1 MEYHAGFFFI
11 SKLRSI
17 KYIVQSND
25 AMQFANL
32 QSDIAQIF
40 RKQWRHKLGFDPRV
54 SASIRKDMESRPE
67 SLVPDVTADCEPPIL
82 SPEKDSI
89 QVVDNATGTTGSK
102 SSVSSASPVVEN
114 ATGSIDNDP
123 KQVLPTMND
132 KTDSQKRAKTLSFFQ
147 RMAGQPAPASSAASA
162 ISAAKN
168 EIVPHDKDLEESL
181 PITNED
187 TGSQKNTKMVSFFQ
201 RMGGLGPDPNKSELS
216 DAFASWVG
224 DPHATLTDNLLIQ
237 PQVIIRDL
245 LDSLVFYGWFA
256 IECNM

>member
-1 MEYHAGFFFI
+1 
-11 SKLRSI
+11 
-17 KYIVQSND
+17 
-25 AMQFANL
+25 MQFANL

-67 SLVPDVTADCEPPIL
+67 SLVPAAAADSEPPIS

-102 SSVSSASPVVEN
+102 ICVSSASPVVEN
-114 ATGSIDNDP
+114 AAGSIDNDP
-123 KQVLPTMND
+123 NQVLPTMND

-162 ISAAKN
+162 ISADKH
-168 EIVPHDKDLEESL
+168 EIVPYDKDPEESL

-224 DPHATLTDNLLIQ
+224 DRNPHATLTDELLIQ
-237 PQVIIRDL
+237 PQVLIRDL

-256 IECNM
+256 IEYNI